1 MNTRKFILIAAAA
14 LTLVSCGDGATAQKP
29 VMGPDSTLVYAP
41 AKPLVDSV
49 SYYLGVNFGMM
60 LKNYGFEGLDYS
72 KMVEGMKAADVAAKL
87 KGIPCGTKRT
97 SCPDQLA
104 TALEQAISK

>member
-1 MNTRKFILIAAAA
+1 MKIHQDNNSMKQHTFETQGTCSQAIEFEIDDEQRVHNVQFIGGCPGNTFGIA
-14 LTLVSCGDGATAQKP
+14 
-29 VMGPDSTLVYAP
+29 
-41 AKPLVDSV
+41 
-49 SYYLGVNFGMM
+49 
-60 LKNYGFEGLDYS
+60 